1 MGCED
6 ISLTNRTLEN
16 AEKIKEI
23 FKEIKMSDFK
33 SRNCIYD
40 ESQNQLVFSDS
51 DEIIRDDSNV
61 TASVSTTLATSK
73 NNEDFKKKNRER
85 AKAHYQNGY
94 KEKKKEKYNENKDLL
109 KNKSLFN
116 YYKKQ
121 DKIDIF
127 KTKHE
132 DKYKMLVDK
141 GFIQ

>member
-1 MGCED
+1 MD
-6 ISLTNRTLEN
+6 LTADQIARVLINYKNKREREN
-16 AEKIKEI
+16 KYYHE
-23 FKEIKMSDFK
+23 
-33 SRNCIYD
+33 
-40 ESQNQLVFSDS
+40 V
-51 DEIIRDDSNV
+51 
-61 TASVSTTLATSK
+61 SK

-141 GFIQ
+141 GFIE